1 MHWQPRAK
9 IDDPALRAL
18 EAAWEGWLR
27 PGGLPSRAMFDP
39 MDFPQLLPWM
49 VLAEIV
55 DHTNTIRSY
64 DVMFRYLGREFERY
78 FNAAN
83 MARVHLSHVGP
94 PISSAGLPSMT
105 RRLPIPGRI
114 TLRARLSGPVM
125 STCRSRCW
133 RFHSPRSIPV
143 TWASCFAPSRV
154 SNPTDAHPSGVLGL
168 PAD

>member
-94 PISSAGLPSMT
+94 PYIERWFAVYDEALADPRPHYFAGAPFGTGYEYVPLEMLALPFAKVDSGDLGFVLCT
-105 RRLPIPGRI
+105 F
-114 TLRARLSGPVM
+114 ARLES
-125 STCRSRCW
+125 
-133 RFHSPRSIPV
+133 H
-143 TWASCFAPSRV
+143 
-154 SNPTDAHPSGVLGL
+154 
-168 PAD
+168 